1 MQSTQPIHKAK
12 GITLRLL
19 IVTAFLLLSLF
30 VFLGI
35 ADAIVLKHN
44 DGFDTSIFQKLSFL
58 TSPFTTR
65 LMLFFTF
72 FGSDTF
78 LFLAYTLLVAY
89 FLFIKKSIKV
99 SLGIAAI
106 GIFSKVLLVF
116 TKRIFKRQRPLD
128 PLIPNVTGYS
138 FPSGHAFYAFTF
150 FGLIIYLLWQSEI
163 RKRRKYLLSIA
174 FILFASCVAF
184 SRVYLHVHYASDVIG
199 SFYLSMSWLAI
210 SLWLLSKINV

>member
-1 MQSTQPIHKAK
+1 M
-12 GITLRLL
+12 TLRLL
-19 IVTAFLLLSLF
+19 IVTVLLLLSLF

-35 ADAIVLKHN
+35 ADVIVLNHH

-58 TSPFTTR
+58 TSPFVTR

-106 GIFSKVLLVF
+106 GIFTKILLVF
-116 TKRIFKRQRPLD
+116 TKGVFKRQRPLD
-128 PLIPNVTGYS
+128 PLIQNVPGYS
-138 FPSGHAFYAFTF
+138 FPSGHAFNSFTF
-150 FGLIIYLLWQSEI
+150 FGLLVYLLWKS
-163 RKRRKYLLSIA
+163 RAKKRWKYLISIVFILLASCIA
-174 FILFASCVAF
+174 FT
-184 SRVYLHVHYASDVIG
+184 RVYLHVHYASDVIG
-199 SFYLSMSWLAI
+199 GFCLSM
-210 SLWLLSKINV
+210 LWLTFSLGVLNKINA